1 MTVTPEAIEVLELE
15 AAAIRE
21 AQPAAAAYFEQLAHA
36 TGLLPAGVP
45 LIAATQHGR
54 RRTGR
59 PPFLARRRDHDPRLC
74 PDSVRL
80 PQAQRGNTR
89 RRDRDELATARR
101 IPHRDHEA

>member
-1 MTVTPEAIEVLELE
+1 MTATPEAIEVLELE
-15 AAAIRE
+15 AAAIQD
-21 AQPAAAAYFEQLAHA
+21 AQPAAADFLELVAASF
-36 TGLLPAGVP
+36 GLLPAGVP
-45 LIAATQHGR
+45 LVAAVQHGR

-59 PPFLARRRDHDPRLC
+59 PPFLARHDPRVC

-101 IPHRDHEA
+101 RIPHRDHET